1 MMSIQRTAWMV
12 MSPDN
17 PADDPYEEED
27 VEEEAEEEAEE
38 PVPAHASCPG
48 G

>member
-1 MMSIQRTAWMV
+1 MMSIQQTAWMV
-12 MSPDN
+12 IKPDD

-27 VEEEAEEEAEE
+27 AEEEAEEEAEE